1 LFWVLVAAAE
11 RTVKVKSLD
20 RDWRPG
26 PEAEP

>member
-1 LFWVLVAAAE
+1 VAAAE